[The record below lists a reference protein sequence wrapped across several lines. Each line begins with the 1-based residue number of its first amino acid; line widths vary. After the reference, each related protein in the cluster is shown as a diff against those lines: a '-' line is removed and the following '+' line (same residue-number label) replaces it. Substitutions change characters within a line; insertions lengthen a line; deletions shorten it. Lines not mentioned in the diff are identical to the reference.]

1 MRITVCQHLTDVT
14 NSFKSSKLKE
24 QLNEHQVKLQKVQE
38 KPFDNR
44 KFFQHIVVEQTV
56 EDLIQFEIN
65 SYSVLS
71 TYKVSV

>member
-1 MRITVCQHLTDVT
+1 MIIKVCVHPITDT

-44 KFFQHIVVEQTV
+44 KFFEHIVVEQTV
-56 EDLIQFEIN
+56 EDLI
-65 SYSVLS
+65 
-71 TYKVSV
+71 